1 MRVFDRYEG
10 NEVELPSMVEPGR
23 FRMLRPV
30 RLNGC
35 VELAAG
41 DLLWSDGSSRC
52 LLAGHGLPA
61 QPPRSFKSP
70 PLQQD
75 PARPDDV
82 IDHALRDVVLQMDAA
97 QDGSLPSPVMPAQLD
112 EMAELHAL
120 ERLFRETLDAGHL
133 DHIARQP
140 RMDMRYDT
148 EVLPLSRARRLAG
161 DALTHLASHSEDWH
175 RRDITGVVPA
185 RLKAEVSEDELAIY
199 ENVVFV
205 RLLGRLQKWLSRRV
219 TDLKALQASH
229 DTAKGLQ
236 QAERLD
242 YRLRNTLCELWGK
255 SFDSQQD
262 AGHMVKKA
270 LEELQ
275 VLLGR
280 VRQLLCSEVARSV
293 PVTRRI
299 PLALRDTNILR
310 HDPHYRHL
318 RPLWL
323 QAHAADPSGEMSPL
337 EHFERERERG
347 RQHGRYVGLLLQH
360 ALAAIRLLEP
370 GDPNCWQFGPW
381 SLSMEE
387 AGDDWVLH
395 LDQGIAGKPAL
406 VFVPAARGHRYW
418 AQGKP
423 DRYVVFCMPE
433 QTRATEDEAGGDSV
447 LNPMEFYG
455 VERVRQ
461 AVETWL
467 LCQLNRCWPFA
478 VEPVPKALVHA
489 VVDAANG
496 AVEAQGRGLRV
507 LAPVAAPVARKLD
520 TLLQEGHGASAGTCL
535 ALAQALELATLVG
548 TCRLCNSV
556 LTGQDFE
563 FSRHGFKARCRCE
576 HQWTLLR
583 PAAGEFEAR
592 YMIGE
597 CQRPFE
603 ESGSLELVVQH
614 HPLAHQLHTSHL
626 GQATR
631 TSPSRSG

>member
-1 MRVFDRYEG
+1 MKVLDRYEG
-10 NEVELPSMVEPGR
+10 NKVELPSMVEPGR

-30 RLNGC
+30 QLNGC
-35 VELAAG
+35 IELAAG

-52 LLAGHGLPA
+52 LLVGHGLPA

-75 PARPDDV
+75 PGRPDGV
-82 IDHALRDVVLQMDAA
+82 IDHALRDVVLQIEAA
-97 QDGSLPSPVMPAQLD
+97 QDGALPSPIMPAQLD

-120 ERLFRETLDAGHL
+120 ERLLRETLDTGHL
-133 DHIARQP
+133 DHIARHP

-148 EVLPLSRARRLAG
+148 AVLPVSRARRLAG
-161 DALTHLASHSEDWH
+161 DVLTRLASHSEDWH

-229 DTAKGLQ
+229 DIAKGLQ

-242 YRLRNTLCELWGK
+242 YRLRNTLCELWGR
-255 SFDSQQD
+255 SFEHQQD
-262 AGHMVKKA
+262 AGNLVKKA

-275 VLLGR
+275 ALLGR

-293 PVTRRI
+293 TVTRHI

-323 QAHAADPSGEMSPL
+323 QAHAADPSGEISPL

-347 RQHGRYVGLLLQH
+347 RRQGRYVGLLLQH
-360 ALAAIRLLEP
+360 ALVAIRLLKP
-370 GDPNCWQFGPW
+370 GERNRWQFGPW
-381 SLSMEE
+381 SVSVEE
-387 AGDDWVLH
+387 NGDDWVLR

-418 AQGKP
+418 TQGKP

-433 QTRATEDEAGGDSV
+433 QTRAIEDEAGADSV

-467 LCQLNRCWPFA
+467 LSQLNACWPFT
-478 VEPVPKALVHA
+478 VELVPKALAHA
-489 VVDAANG
+489 LVETSNG
-496 AVEAQGRGLRV
+496 AVVAQGRGLRV

-520 TLLQEGHGASAGTCL
+520 MLLKEGHGASADSCL
-535 ALAQALELATLVG
+535 ALAQALELATLIG
-548 TCRLCNSV
+548 TCRICNSV
-556 LTGQDFE
+556 LTGKDFE
-563 FSRHGFKARCRCE
+563 FSRDGFKARCRCE
-576 HQWTLLR
+576 HHWTLR
-583 PAAGEFEAR
+583 RQAAGHFEAR
-592 YMIGE
+592 YMLGE
-597 CQRPFE
+597 SQRPFE
-603 ESGSLELVVQH
+603 ESGSLELVV
-614 HPLAHQLHTSHL
+614 
-626 GQATR
+626 R
-631 TSPSRSG
+631 DRKYPSN

>member
-1 MRVFDRYEG
+1 MKVLDRYEG
-10 NEVELPSMVEPGR
+10 NEVELPSMVDPGR

-35 VELAAG
+35 IELASG

-52 LLAGHGLPA
+52 LLTGHGLPA
-61 QPPRSFKSP
+61 QPPRSFKAP

-75 PARPDDV
+75 PARPDGV
-82 IDHALRDVVLQMDAA
+82 IDHALRDVALQMEAA
-97 QDGSLPSPVMPAQLD
+97 QDGALPSPVMPAQLD

-120 ERLFRETLDAGHL
+120 ERLLRETLDSGHL
-133 DHIARQP
+133 DHIARHP

-161 DALTHLASHSEDWH
+161 DALTRLASHSEDWH

-219 TDLKALQASH
+219 TDLRALQANH

-242 YRLRNTLCELWGK
+242 YRLRNMLCDLWGR
-255 SFDSQQD
+255 SFESQQD
-262 AGHMVKKA
+262 AGHLVRKS

-275 VLLGR
+275 ALLGR

-310 HDPHYRHL
+310 HDPHYRYL

-323 QAHAADPSGEMSPL
+323 QAHAADPRGEMSPL

-347 RQHGRYVGLLLQH
+347 RRHGRYVGLLLQH
-360 ALAAIRLLEP
+360 ALAAIRLLKP
-370 GDPNCWQFGPW
+370 GERNRWLFGPW
-381 SLSMEE
+381 SLSVEE
-387 AGDDWVLH
+387 DGDDWVLR
-395 LDQGIAGKPAL
+395 LDQGIAGKQAL
-406 VFVPAARGHRYW
+406 VFVPAVRGHRYW
-418 AQGKP
+418 AQGNS

-433 QTRATEDEAGGDSV
+433 QTRAIEDDAGGDSV

-467 LCQLNRCWPFA
+467 LSQLNGCWPFT
-478 VEPVPKALVHA
+478 VEPVPKALA
-489 VVDAANG
+489 LAMVDAANG
-496 AVEAQGRGLRV
+496 AVVAQGRGLRV
-507 LAPVAAPVARKLD
+507 LSPIPAQAARKLD
-520 TLLQEGHGASAGTCL
+520 GLLHDGHGASSDTSQ
-535 ALAQALELATLVG
+535 ALATALELARLIG

-556 LTGQDFE
+556 LDNQEFE
-563 FSRHGFKARCRCE
+563 YSNHGFKARCRCG
-576 HQWTLLR
+576 HNWSLLR
-583 PAAGEFEAR
+583 PSAGNFEAR
-592 YMIGE
+592 YLLGE

-603 ESGSLELVVQH
+603 ESGSLELVLRH
-614 HPLAHQLHTSHL
+614 HPLGSVNSNLQVGADGPKLKIV
-626 GQATR
+626 
-631 TSPSRSG
+631 